1 MTKNINM
8 SKEDAGHDNGCQEEK
23 KEGLI
28 TLFLRNWPSWLFMLF
43 HMCGRHFEWFSKGS
57 WENN

>member
-1 MTKNINM
+1 MTKNINT

-28 TLFLRNWPSWLFMLF
+28 TLFFVTF
-43 HMCGRHFEWFSKGS
+43 HPEGEESSDCSPF
-57 WENN
+57 

>member
-1 MTKNINM
+1 MTKNINT

-28 TLFLRNWPSWLFMLF
+28 TLFLRKWLRFFILS
-43 HMCGRHFEWFSKGS
+43 HMFGRHFEWFSEGS